1 MRNVALLLGVWFASL
16 ASLAWPAPARA
27 QGLAAGDL
35 VVSDLANARVL
46 RVRPNGVVSVLSPR
60 AGSGPNR
67 LDAPTGIAVAP
78 DQTVYVVDN
87 DLDALIEIDPAT
99 GEQTKIPLFRISNG
113 AYVESSTGQ
122 EPWGLALDD
131 FGVLWVSA
139 SASNIVRR
147 IGIATGVVETVLNA
161 NDLGTGSGP
170 YGLWVKHDVLETE
183 LIVANADAGS
193 YFFQPGNEEI
203 IPPFDVSASV
213 WDVELIEDQIN
224 LLLMLQ
230 RTPGSG
236 AFSCGEDS
244 GLYGNV
250 LGSNGPLAVGGLIRC
265 PYAMVLDADAI
276 YVAEAA
282 STIGGGARVVR
293 VNRGDF
299 ADSVLANLPDGVSD
313 TIPAG
318 IAYVAAP
325 EATSGVTALL
335 AIACLWTLRRQTAS
349 SPIQLRS

>member
-67 LDAPTGIAVAP
+67 LDAPTGIVVAP

-99 GEQTKIPLFRISNG
+99 GEQTEIPLFRISNG
-113 AYVESSTGQ
+113 AYIESSTGQ

-139 SASNIVRR
+139 SASNLVRR
-147 IGIATGVVETVLNA
+147 IGIATGVVESVLNA
-161 NDLGTGSGP
+161 NDLGSGGGP
-170 YGLWVKHDVLETE
+170 YGLWVKHDALETE
-183 LIVANADAGS
+183 LLIANADAGTYS
-193 YFFQPGNEEI
+193 FEPGNEQI
-203 IPPFDVSASV
+203 LPPFDPSASV
-213 WDVELIEDQIN
+213 WDVDLIEDQLN
-224 LLLMLQ
+224 LLITLQ

-236 AFSCGEDS
+236 AFSCGGDS

-250 LGSNGPLAVGGLIRC
+250 LGTDGPLATGGLIRC
-265 PYAMVLDADAI
+265 PYAMVMSDDAI
-276 YVAEAA
+276 FITEAA
-282 STIGGGARVVR
+282 STIGGSARVIR
-293 VNRGDF
+293 VNRTSY
-299 ADSVLANLPDGVSD
+299 ADSLFANLPDGASD

-325 EATSGVTALL
+325 EAASSITGLL
-335 AIACLWTLRRQTAS
+335 AIACLWTLRRQAAPR
-349 SPIQLRS
+349 PIQPRS

>member
-1 MRNVALLLGVWFASL
+1 MRHLALLVLVCL
-16 ASLAWPAPARA
+16 AGLVRIAPAQAQA
-27 QGLAAGDL
+27 QGLEAGDL

-46 RVRPNGVVSVLSPR
+46 RIRPNGAVSVLSPR

-67 LDAPTGIAVAP
+67 LDAPTGIVVAP
-78 DQTVYVVDN
+78 DQTIYVVDN

-99 GEQTKIPLFRISNG
+99 GVQTEIPLFRIVND
-113 AYVESSTGQ
+113 AFVESSTGQ
-122 EPWGLALDD
+122 EPWGLALDE

-147 IGIATGVVETVLNA
+147 IGVATGVVETVIPA
-161 NDLGTGSGP
+161 SDLGTGGGP
-170 YGLWVKHDVLETE
+170 YGLWVAHDGLETE
-183 LIVANADAGS
+183 LIVANADAGT
-193 YFFQPGNEEI
+193 YLFAPGSEEI
-203 IPPFDVSASV
+203 LPPFDPSASV
-213 WDVELIEDQIN
+213 WDVDLIEDQLN
-224 LLLMLQ
+224 LLLLLQ

-236 AFSCGEDS
+236 AFSCGADS

-250 LGSNGPLAVGGLIRC
+250 LGTDGPLAIGGLIRC

-282 STIGGGARVVR
+282 STIGGGARIIR
-293 VNRGDF
+293 IERAGY
-299 ADSVLANLPDGVSD
+299 ADSIFANLPDGASD

-325 EATSGVTALL
+325 EAADAVTAPF
-335 AIACLWTLRRQTAS
+335 AIACMWALRRRAAS
-349 SPIQLRS
+349 RPRDTIDA

>member
-1 MRNVALLLGVWFASL
+1 MRNLALLLVAWIAL
-16 ASLAWPAPARA
+16 LAWLAPAQG

-46 RVRPNGVVSVLSPR
+46 RVRPNGAVSVLSPR
-60 AGSGPNR
+60 AGSGTNF
-67 LDAPTGIAVAP
+67 LDAPTGIVVAP
-78 DQTVYVVDN
+78 DRTVYVVDN

-99 GEQTKIPLFRISNG
+99 GAQSEIPLFRIVEG
-113 AYVESSTGQ
+113 EFVESSTGQ

-147 IGIATGVVETVLNA
+147 IGIETGVVETVITA
-161 NDLGTGSGP
+161 GDLGTGGGP
-170 YGLWVKHDVLETE
+170 YGLWVKHDELATE
-183 LIVANADAGS
+183 LIVANADAGT
-193 YFFQPGNEEI
+193 YVFEPGNEEI
-203 IPPFDVSASV
+203 LPPFDPSASV
-213 WDVELIEDQIN
+213 WDVDLIEDQLN
-224 LLLMLQ
+224 LLLTLQ

-244 GLYGNV
+244 GLYGTV
-250 LGSNGPLAVGGLIRC
+250 LGSDAPLATGGLIRC
-265 PYAMVLDADAI
+265 PYAMVLSDTAI
-276 YVAEAA
+276 YIAEAA
-282 STIGGGARVVR
+282 STIGGGARVIR
-293 VNRGDF
+293 VNRTSY

-325 EATSGVTALL
+325 EAASGVTALL
-335 AIACLWTLRRQTAS
+335 AIACLWTLRRQAAS
-349 SPIQLRS
+349 RPIQLRS

>member
-1 MRNVALLLGVWFASL
+1 MRNLALLLGIGFASL
-16 ASLAWPAPARA
+16 ALPAHA

-46 RVRPNGVVSVLSPR
+46 RVRPNGAVSVLSPR

-78 DQTVYVVDN
+78 DRTVYVVDN

-99 GEQTKIPLFRISNG
+99 GAQTEIPLFRISNG

-147 IGIATGVVETVLNA
+147 IGIATGVVETVLNS
-161 NDLGTGSGP
+161 NDLGTGGGP
-170 YGLWVKHDVLETE
+170 YGVWVQHDGLETE
-183 LIVANADAGS
+183 LIIANADSGTYLFA
-193 YFFQPGNEEI
+193 PGTEEVL
-203 IPPFDVSASV
+203 PPFDPSATV
-213 WDVELIEDQIN
+213 WDVDLIEDQLN
-224 LLLMLQ
+224 LLLTLQ

-236 AFSCGEDS
+236 AFSCGGDS

-250 LGSNGPLAVGGLIRC
+250 LGTDGALATGGLIRC
-265 PYAMVLDADAI
+265 PYAMVLADDAI
-276 YVAEAA
+276 YIAEAA

-293 VNRGDF
+293 VERGNF
-299 ADSVLANLPDGVSD
+299 EDSLLANLPDGVSD

-325 EATSGVTALL
+325 EAASGVAASL
-335 AIACLWTLRRQTAS
+335 AVACLWTLRRQAAS